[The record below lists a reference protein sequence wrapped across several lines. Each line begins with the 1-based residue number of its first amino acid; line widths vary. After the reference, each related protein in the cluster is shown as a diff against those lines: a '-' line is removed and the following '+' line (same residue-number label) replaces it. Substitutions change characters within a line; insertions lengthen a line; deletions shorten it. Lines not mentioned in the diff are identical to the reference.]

1 MGIYSKLLEIQR
13 SVRALLPNADGNNYK
28 YISGSKVLG
37 IVRPKM
43 DELGVILKTEVL
55 DITNIRQD
63 YTVGRDQRPKSEI
76 LSSVKMRFT
85 WIDVESGE
93 KDVCEWS
100 ANGQNDWDKGVGSAM
115 TYGERY
121 FILKYFHIA
130 TDEDDVDRLPRHE
143 DVGPASK
150 PEPLS
155 EEEVAKLGVD
165 NGVAAPEVDYAVG
178 DNVEITSGT
187 MEGSIG
193 TVEEIN
199 LDERKVRIKIN
210 MFGRE
215 IPAELGLHE
224 VKLL

>member
-55 DITNIRQD
+55 DITNTRQD

-93 KDVCEWS
+93 KDECEWS
-100 ANGQNDWDKGVGSAM
+100 ANGQNDWDKGVG
-115 TYGERY
+115 

-130 TDEDDVDRLPRHE
+130 TDEDDVDRLPRH
-143 DVGPASK
+143 DDAGPASK
-150 PEPLS
+150 PTLTDEMLT
-155 EEEVAKLGVD
+155 LD
-165 NGVAAPEVDYAVG
+165 LF
-178 DNVEITSGT
+178 
-187 MEGSIG
+187 
-193 TVEEIN
+193 EEIIKAKEDAKGANKRFSLIGFLESKYIVDKEMLTKVNVKVTEYYN
-199 LDERKVRIKIN
+199 LT
-210 MFGRE
+210 RE
-215 IPAELGLHE
+215 NKA
-224 VKLL
+224 

>member
-43 DELGVILKTEVL
+43 DELGVLLKTEVL
-55 DITNIRQD
+55 DITNTRQD
-63 YTVGRDQRPKSEI
+63 YTAGRDQRPKSEI

-130 TDEDDVDRLPRHE
+130 TDENDVDRLPRH
-143 DVGPASK
+143 DDAGPASK
-150 PEPLS
+150 PTLTDEMLT
-155 EEEVAKLGVD
+155 LD
-165 NGVAAPEVDYAVG
+165 LF
-178 DNVEITSGT
+178 
-187 MEGSIG
+187 
-193 TVEEIN
+193 EEIIKAKEDAKGANTRFSLIGFLESKYIVDKEMLTKVNVKVTEYYN
-199 LDERKVRIKIN
+199 LT
-210 MFGRE
+210 RE
-215 IPAELGLHE
+215 NKA
-224 VKLL
+224 